1 MDFNPDVRLAD
12 GQTVRGD
19 GWEIEAIHTPG
30 HASNHLCFALKGRDV
45 LFAGDHVMGWSTTLV
60 SPPDGDM
67 GQYIA
72 SLRKLLGRPERTFIP
87 GHGDPIDDPAALVS
101 RVLNRRL
108 ERRGEIMQ
116 CVRSGAST
124 ITAVLNELYVGLNPK
139 LARAARSTVFAH
151 LIELVE
157 AGCAVTDGRRTRT
170 AAFARPDL
178 EACGRRA
185 VPVTRPLATAHP
197 PPHAPAPSPLP
208 TRPATPSG
216 ERSSDAAG
224 IRVSGPL
231 HRETAGCH
239 R

>member
-1 MDFNPDVRLAD
+1 MYAFGPHGSGIGREVPPKPGSDMDFNPDVRLAD

-157 AGCAVTDGRRTRT
+157 AGCAVTDGPPDPDGSFR
-170 AAFARPDL
+170 AA
-178 EACGRRA
+178 
-185 VPVTRPLATAHP
+185 
-197 PPHAPAPSPLP
+197 
-208 TRPATPSG
+208 
-216 ERSSDAAG
+216 
-224 IRVSGPL
+224 
-231 HRETAGCH
+231 
-239 R
+239 